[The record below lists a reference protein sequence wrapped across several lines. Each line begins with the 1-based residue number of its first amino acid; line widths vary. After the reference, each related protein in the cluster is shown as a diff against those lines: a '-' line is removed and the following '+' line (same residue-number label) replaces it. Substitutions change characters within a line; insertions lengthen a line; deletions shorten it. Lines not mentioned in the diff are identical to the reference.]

1 MFRLLRLIESAVY
14 GVVLILAG
22 QLPDTDEPADDPLAS
37 PL

>member
-14 GVVLILAG
+14 GVVLILAS
-22 QLPDTDEPADDPLAS
+22 QLPDADEPADDPLAS